1 MREPVTGRHSQQE
14 TQMKTNAHEI
24 LGKTITGIILKYADK
39 PAETPQSQLWLLFSD
54 NTCYEFYCLGDSIRP
69 SGGVIA
75 NGLEHINHYMQD
87 GYFVACKAML
97 DPHSGK
103 VSCEVHD
110 R

>member
-1 MREPVTGRHSQQE
+1 
-14 TQMKTNAHEI
+14 MKTNAHEI